1 MFKKRY
7 FTLGEVVENTRNTQ
21 ESKYLHA
28 DNVGSQHIPPSQAP
42 GVHVALIQQNS
53 QDGMAA
59 GHRTISAGPFRQS
72 GRIR

>member
-21 ESKYLHA
+21 DSTCRHA
-28 DNVGSQHIPPSQAP
+28 DNMGSQHIPPSQAP
-42 GVHVALIQQNS
+42 GIHVALMQQNS
-53 QDGMAA
+53 KDGMAI
-59 GHRTISAGPFRQS
+59 GRKTILAGPFRQA

>member
-21 ESKYLHA
+21 DRTYRHA
-28 DNVGSQHIPPSQAP
+28 NNVGSQHIPPSPAP
-42 GVHVALIQQNS
+42 GIHVALMQQNS
-53 QDGMAA
+53 KDGMAI
-59 GHRTISAGPFRQS
+59 GHQTILAWPFRQA